1 MLFHL
6 CQQNKRQHFSLS
18 TEKIAEAKLKFKTL
32 KSELYVAGSLKVG
45 PSLDA
50 LSTVRKMTLTGEL
63 KTKAHVKR
71 RKKVSQLKFAFG
83 EFYLSLIL
91 LQNYQVNCKI

>member
-1 MLFHL
+1 M
-6 CQQNKRQHFSLS
+6 
-18 TEKIAEAKLKFKTL
+18 
-32 KSELYVAGSLKVG
+32 G

-50 LSTVRKMTLTGEL
+50 LSTVRKMTLTGEP

-91 LQNYQVNCKI
+91 LQNYQVNCKIKKVKSVYANAVHFKIVSVISVHCFFLRFLKIYF